1 MADGVVK
8 RYENGKLDNEIPFSN
23 GKVEGIKKRYYE
35 SGEVQIKIPY
45 KNGKLEGAIEIY
57 HKNGKLA
64 FTLLDNN
71 LKCANGKTLAADE
84 GIVSILHKLNEG
96 YDISFYKYIDKS
108 FNEYINFC
116 EN

>member
-1 MADGVVK
+1 MKIFVLMALGILILGGCSTLTPTDQ
-8 RYENGKLDNEIPFSN
+8 NL
-23 GKVEGIKKRYYE
+23 KVCQSKEDKISGCIAKIMLEGGEYYE
-35 SGEVQIKIPY
+35 VSY
-45 KNGKLEGAIEIY
+45 
-57 HKNGKLA
+57 KNGKLA

-71 LKCANGKTLAADE
+71 LKCANGKTLVADE

-96 YDISFYKYIDKS
+96 YDISFYEYIDKS